1 MLEGHDLANL
11 LFCAHTLWLNY
22 ITVTFLLVSSSP
34 GTNYDQ
40 LCLCRVM
47 AKKAPEQ
54 KHRTKNF
61 AKLPNHLPILTCSIH
76 FPVLSLLIAVHFPPS
91 TGLLHLLWTANNWS
105 QFSACRS
112 HYGSNICGGP
122 LAAGHCLRV

>member
-22 ITVTFLLVSSSP
+22 ITVTFLLVSSSL
-34 GTNYDQ
+34 GTNYDR

-47 AKKAPEQ
+47 AKKAPDQ

-61 AKLPNHLPILTCSIH
+61 AKLPNHLPLFTMLYPFPCIIFTDCCS
-76 FPVLSLLIAVHFPPS
+76 LSPLYRFTTS
-91 TGLLHLLWTANNWS
+91 TMD
-105 QFSACRS
+105 R
-112 HYGSNICGGP
+112 
-122 LAAGHCLRV
+122 